1 MIQSFPVLAARVV
14 AVVVGMC
21 VIPTMAQSINEEGF
35 GMPAL
40 MIISHPQADPDDEGR
55 RVRPIVGIVKPKE
68 PLGPHTKWRILPG
81 TIFPP
86 HRKIV
91 GSAKVKLYTDEGPNR
106 RLLCAITV
114 RYFRNRQGQWQPH
127 YRLDS
132 DTLIIFRGNAWGPLN
147 PVADEYNLLFLTNTR
162 SPNGQGFHE
171 YLDLESSVGPVTI
184 NSWIFGRGI
193 DY

>member
-1 MIQSFPVLAARVV
+1 MIQSFPVLAVRFVAIVLGMIVV
-14 AVVVGMC
+14 PA
-21 VIPTMAQSINEEGF
+21 MAQSINEEGF

-68 PLGPHTKWRILPG
+68 PLGPRTKWRILPG
-81 TIFPP
+81 TVFPSY
-86 HRKIV
+86 RRIV

-114 RYFRNRQGQWQPH
+114 RYFRNRQGQWQPY

-147 PVADEYNLLFLTNTR
+147 PVADEYNLLFQTNTR
-162 SPNGQGFHE
+162 PPNGQGFYE
-171 YLDLESSVGPVTI
+171 YLDLESSAGPVTI